1 MSKVANTDGYEHYEV
16 FAREKLD
23 GPLAHVGCV
32 FAPNRELAAAQASMT
47 YSEKPWVEMCVA
59 PTASFIRCI
68 GGDDGH
74 VLGYA

>member
-1 MSKVANTDGYEHYEV
+1 MSKVSDTSGFEMYEV

-23 GPLAHVGCV
+23 GPLSHVGCV
-32 FAPNRELAAAQASMT
+32 YAPNRELAAAQAGMT

-59 PTASFIRCI
+59 PSNAFIRCI
-68 GGDDGH
+68 GAGSEN